1 MSYSA
6 CIRGGMCTGCMEC
19 QEEPKGYYNKF
30 GEWIPYEDE
39 DDPDEYESIFEYH
52 GDDDEEDEEEE

>member
-6 CIRGGMCTGCMEC
+6 CIHGGMCTGCMEC

-30 GEWIPYEDE
+30 GEWVPYDEE
-39 DDPDEYESIFEYH
+39 DDLFFDDGDLFSYD
-52 GDDDEEDEEEE
+52 GDDDEDDEEE